1 MKKRSIITTYYEP
14 VNCQACEIKSNAGSV
29 IAVKLPEKKDNFLQA
44 GNNSN
49 YAFICPSCYK
59 RLLARLAL
67 DKAIENIKAPTC
79 LKDPDRRAELL
90 ERYKY

>member
-1 MKKRSIITTYYEP
+1 MKKRSIITTYYEH

-90 ERYKY
+90 ERYKE